1 MINTGNE
8 TGTDF
13 GSCQND
19 CVQDVTAQPMR
30 TVSPFVVN
38 QRDDG
43 DEDTGVEALCTVVRG
58 QEPAQR
64 HNCPP
69 QDNSILKSDAF
80 CGQRSIA
87 LVAFVLLRI
96 HGLVGQVELQKME
109 PNPEYDGR

>member
-30 TVSPFVVN
+30 TVSPFVVDD
-38 QRDDG
+38 RDDG

-58 QEPAQR
+58 
-64 HNCPP
+64 
-69 QDNSILKSDAF
+69 
-80 CGQRSIA
+80 
-87 LVAFVLLRI
+87 
-96 HGLVGQVELQKME
+96 
-109 PNPEYDGR
+109 